1 MEGKFIMVDNENLVT
16 EEVTENVEDVTT
28 EQTTEQVETPEKVY
42 TEAEFNEKLNEISGK
57 RASRKE
63 AKIRKEYDRK
73 YGELMGVLST
83 ATGIEDVDEMT
94 SKFREHYEQRGIQF
108 QSKPNYSAR
117 DNEILAK
124 AEADEIINEGYEEVV
139 DEINRLADI
148 GIENL
153 SAREK
158 AILKSLAEYQK
169 NTETS
174 RELAKIGVTEDV
186 YNSPEF
192 KEFASQFNSNVP
204 IRSIYDMYTKQQPK
218 KEYKDMGSIKHTTAK
233 DTGVKDFYSKE
244 EAKKFTVEDFNRNPA
259 LFEAVQESMRKW

>member
-1 MEGKFIMVDNENLVT
+1 MVDNENLVT

-28 EQTTEQVETPEKVY
+28 EETSEQVETPEKVY
-42 TEAEFNEKLNEISGK
+42 TEEEFNEKLNEISGK

-73 YGELMGVLST
+73 YGELMGVLTT

-94 SKFREHYEQRGIQF
+94 SKFRQHYEQRGIEF

-139 DEINRLADI
+139 YEINRLADI
-148 GIENL
+148 GIDNL
-153 SAREK
+153 NPREK
-158 AILKSLAEYQK
+158 AILNSLAEYQK

-174 RELAKIGVTEDV
+174 QELAKLGVSEDV
-186 YNSPEF
+186 YNSREF
-192 KEFASQFNSNVP
+192 QEFASKFNPNTP
-204 IRSIYDMYTKQQPK
+204 IADIWNIYNQTQPK
-218 KEYKDMGSIKHTTAK
+218 KEYKDIGSIKHTTAN
-233 DTGVKDFYSKE
+233 DTGIKDFYSKE
-244 EAKKFTVEDFNRNPA
+244 EAAKFTKADFDNNPA
-259 LFEAVQESMRKW
+259 LYKRVCESMTKW